1 MTPKGSRRGSKPGE
15 RRGGRQA
22 GTPNKVTATLKE
34 YAAPYTTEAIDGLVK
49 LARNEKTP
57 AAARVAAWREVL
69 DRGVGK
75 PHQGL
80 TIDGEA
86 PQAPA
91 AVTFVIRQA
100 PNSDNQT

>member
-15 RRGGRQA
+15 RRGGRQP

-34 YAAPYTTEAIDGLVK
+34 YAAPYTTEAIDGLVT
-49 LARNEKTP
+49 LARSENTP

-75 PHQGL
+75 PHQAL
-80 TIDGEA
+80 TIDGEVPKA
-86 PQAPA
+86 PV
-91 AVTFVIRQA
+91 AVTFVYSKA